1 MTDEGVIE
9 ANEVSAKSEDVEKFL
24 SDSRPDCSNIS
35 QGRTKKF
42 LMARSNG
49 EGRRWCRWLQKTCP
63 ESATSK
69 FKIPS
74 PLSTSPTSTSSSSFF
89 AVIVVLLSCIFHQ
102 SVSTRV
108 LKKTIRM
115 CSQNDLLAIKKF
127 HGSFV

>member
-74 PLSTSPTSTSSSSFF
+74 PLSTSPTSTSPSFF
-89 AVIVVLLSCIFHQ
+89 AVSVVLLSCIFHQ

-115 CSQNDLLAIKKF
+115 CSQNDLLANKKF